1 MKKLFLSTALLTLA
15 VICIAAPV
23 VSGISSKVT
32 FGRVEISYRL
42 RAEGETKVTLVISDN
57 EGKSF
62 DIFPEAVKGDVGSG
76 VLPGD
81 NKEILWFPG
90 SDKYKVTKS
99 TRIKIVATDPK
110 AYRIV
115 QIDGG
120 TFFNG
125 TDSVSVSS
133 FYLDQFELTQR
144 EYLDVMGNNPSYFR
158 SVANAP
164 VESVS
169 WFDAIEYCNRRS
181 LFEGYKPVY
190 SYANSGTNPGTWP
203 EGWNL
208 DFNNHLKITWDRTAD
223 GYRLPTEME
232 WMWAAR
238 GGLLS
243 RGVKYSGSKKIDAV
257 AWYQKNSDSR
267 THTVG
272 TKICQELP
280 LWDMSGNV
288 MEWVWDI
295 HGPYPAEAQKDPAGP
310 DNGSTRVLRGGAYNR
325 PALYAEVS
333 HRESENPTMQADHI
347 GFRVCRNLI
356 KP

>member
-1 MKKLFLSTALLTLA
+1 MKKLFLSITLFGLA
-15 VICIAAPV
+15 VFCAAAPV
-23 VSGISSKVT
+23 VSGITSKVIY
-32 FGRVEISYRL
+32 GRVEISYKL
-42 RAEGETKVTLVISDN
+42 RAEGECKVRLVISDN
-57 EGKSF
+57 AGKTF
-62 DIFPEAVKGDVGSG
+62 DLFPEAVKGDVGSG
-76 VLPGD
+76 VLPGE

-90 SDKYKVTKS
+90 SDKYKLNKN

-181 LFEGYKPVY
+181 LFEGFTPVY
-190 SYANSGTNPGTWP
+190 TFADSGTNPGTWP

-208 DFNNHLKITWDRTAD
+208 DYNNHLKISWDRSAD

-257 AWYQKNSDSR
+257 AWYEKNSDSR

-272 TKICQELP
+272 TKISSELP

-295 HGPYPAEAQKDPAGP
+295 HAPYPAQALKDPSGP
-310 DNGSTRVLRGGAYNR
+310 LSGSSRVLRGGSYNR
-325 PALYAEVS
+325 PAIYAEVS
-333 HRESENPTMQADHI
+333 HRESENPTLQADHI
-347 GFRVCRNLI
+347 GFRVCRKLSEQ
-356 KP
+356 